1 MLRLSLR
8 EARRLMIGSQLLAG
22 PPPKRPT
29 KTRMLETIRQLG
41 ALQIDSISVV
51 QRTHHLVLW
60 SRLGNHPPEWLEEI
74 HSNERAIFEF
84 WVHAAAYAPIE
95 LYPHFRHD
103 MLRYTELTSKAG
115 REWLRDNR
123 HVCDEVLDFVRVNG
137 PVTSGSFA
145 APSDAERPE
154 PWAWYG
160 NKPTNVALEVL
171 WRTGELMVARRDK
184 FQRVYDLP
192 ERVYP
197 GWSDDQIPTIE
208 ETDLA
213 LAGSALRAMGVTT
226 VRWLPDY
233 YRRRHTRATVPGMMP
248 LEMLETLVDTGDAV
262 RAEVDGLPEP
272 AYVSTR
278 ALEQRFRPSRTTLL
292 SPFDNLVWHR
302 RRTAEMFGFDLIF
315 EPYVPKE
322 KRLYGYFTLTI
333 LHRDQLVGRLD
344 SKAHRA
350 TGELSINSLHLEP
363 WFVGRDDE
371 RFYRELATALHDFSR
386 FNTTDH
392 ITIQA
397 TNPPDVRARL
407 SEALLRDA
415 TSS

>member
-1 MLRLSLR
+1 MLKLSLR
-8 EARRLMIGSQLLAG
+8 EARRLMIGSQRLAG
-22 PPPKRPT
+22 PAPKRPT
-29 KTRMLETIRQLG
+29 RAKMLETIRQLG

-51 QRTHHLVLW
+51 QRSHHLVLW

-74 HSNERAIFEF
+74 HSQERAIFEF

-95 LYPHFRHD
+95 LYGHFRHD
-103 MLRYTELTSKAG
+103 MLRYPELTSKAG

-123 HVCDEVLDFVRVNG
+123 DVCDFVLDHVRANG

-145 APSDAERPE
+145 APEAAERPE

-192 ERVYP
+192 ERVHP
-197 GWSDDQIPTIE
+197 TWSDEHLPTRE

-213 LAGSALRAMGVTT
+213 LGRAALNALGVTT

-233 YRRRHTRATVPGMMP
+233 YRRRSTRTTVPGMMP
-248 LEMLETLVDTGDAV
+248 LETLEMLVDTGDAV
-262 RAEVDGLPEP
+262 RADVAGLPEP
-272 AYVSTR
+272 AYVATR

-292 SPFDNLVWHR
+292 SPFDSLVWHR
-302 RRTAEMFGFDLIF
+302 RRTAEMFGFDLVF

-344 SKAHRA
+344 SKAHRS
-350 TGELSINSLHLEP
+350 TGELTINSLHLEP

-371 RFYRELATALHDFSR
+371 RFYRELATTLHDFSR
-386 FNTTDH
+386 FNATTH
-392 ITIQA
+392 ITVLS
-397 TNPPDVRARL
+397 TNPVDVHAKL
-407 SEALLRDA
+407 VHALGMPFEG
-415 TSS
+415 